1 MSHVTC
7 VACYLLTRVAL
18 RCAVFGI
25 LPNISYRRVFDLCVP
40 PEKKSLRCP
49 LDGDRVHR
57 GARARMAAWGWGD
70 SAGADI
76 FRRQRLRGGLLA
88 SLSPEGRCARVASA
102 AHAAAFLVAVI
113 MPYRISPLVKA
124 RCMTSRHHESRS
136 TLYHRRG
143 RRKTGHGSHTPAQ
156 MEWRHAGM
164 VCFAQSSVT
173 TWSST
178 PVLSMM
184 RPYSSIEM
192 KYGCDHSPYK

>member
-1 MSHVTC
+1 MCPS
-7 VACYLLTRVAL
+7 RKK
-18 RCAVFGI
+18 
-25 LPNISYRRVFDLCVP
+25 RRGHRGLSDV
-40 PEKKSLRCP
+40 R
-49 LDGDRVHR
+49 DGDRVHR
-57 GARARMAAWGWGD
+57 GARARMGMGRFR
-70 SAGADI
+70 GRRY

-136 TLYHRRG
+136 TWRDAGAGRCARG
-143 RRKTGHGSHTPAQ
+143 RVTRVDASRARHLVPQARPPEDGPRVPHPRPDGVAPTRTRHALAQSCHAPGAGPA
-156 MEWRHAGM
+156 RHAGM

-178 PVLSMM
+178 PAREARKCLGSV
-184 RPYSSIEM
+184 
-192 KYGCDHSPYK
+192 